1 MTADDDDKSFQKNGQ
16 TMIEKESTVGFN
28 VDEVFRKVNAKLL
41 LALLLLNQRLGL
53 YRERHS
59 RVAALLQRS
68 NRLVLCVNTAALT
81 DKKKKRENRKKRE
94 RGFKL

>member
-41 LALLLLNQRLGL
+41 LALLVIRFVQGAPSSGGCVVAKKQSAGL
-53 YRERHS
+53 VRKHCGADGQE
-59 RVAALLQRS
+59 
-68 NRLVLCVNTAALT
+68 
-81 DKKKKRENRKKRE
+81 KKKRKSKEKGK
-94 RGFKL
+94 GI